1 MKLRPE
7 FRFKSSSSKQL
18 SRKFVLG
25 ANSGSPSDPDE
36 PAVKTQTITVAVKD
50 QLSKLHGTINSFP
63 PLVFVVKKISFF
75 FFVATKLLFLNV
87 VSRFVCYVIYN
98 YV

>member
-7 FRFKSSSSKQL
+7 FRFISSSSKQL
-18 SRKFVLG
+18 NRKFVLG
-25 ANSGSPSDPDE
+25 ANSGSPCDPDE

-75 FFVATKLLFLNV
+75 FFRCNKVAVFEY
-87 VSRFVCYVIYN
+87 SE
-98 YV
+98 